1 MAYRRLVAEALAA
14 LDEEASGRVV
24 ELGSRGSAPP
34 AEPRGWRCA
43 DVGGWIRKHR
53 AHLPESDAWDWY
65 ERVRRAINKLACD
78 GAVHMYAVDRFRLV
92 VPVADVTYALRV
104 RCEDGETIPLI
115 VPRSCDDRRLRALIS
130 RAIRCSRGHGSFHA
144 GACRSTRQA
153 ESRRISSCSLANVS
167 GSSS

>member
-130 RAIRCSRGHGSFHA
+130 RATGGRVPPERV
-144 GACRSTRQA
+144 
-153 ESRRISSCSLANVS
+153 EVEYPLSLIHI
-167 GSSS
+167 